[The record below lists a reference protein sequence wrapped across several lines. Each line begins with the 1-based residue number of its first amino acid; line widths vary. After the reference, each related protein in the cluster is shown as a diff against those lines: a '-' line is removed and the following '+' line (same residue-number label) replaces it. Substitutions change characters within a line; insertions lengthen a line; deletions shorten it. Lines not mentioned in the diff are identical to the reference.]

1 MNPKKEKVPK
11 GEKHA
16 QKKPEQRLK
25 ELLETL
31 QRVQAEFENYR
42 KRAEKEKLEFE
53 KIACSKIIREILP
66 VLDNFDMALKNTSN
80 HNDFVKGIEM
90 IHSQLFSALSKEG
103 LKPIDAEGKKFNP
116 YVHEALMQGESDK
129 GDGIII
135 EEFQKGYMI
144 GDIVLRHSKV
154 KVSKLKQPEKKKEVQ
169 K

>member
-1 MNPKKEKVPK
+1 MNPKKEKEPK

-16 QKKPEQRLK
+16 KVHSINDI
-25 ELLETL
+25 LETL
-31 QRVQAEFENYR
+31 QRVQAEFENYK
-42 KRAEKEKLEFE
+42 KRVEKEKSEFI
-53 KIACSKIIREILP
+53 KSACAKIIKEILP

-80 HNDFVKGIEM
+80 HNDFVKGIGM

-116 YVHEALMQGESDK
+116 YVHEALMQEESDK